1 MFIFEANQF
10 SMKKVILIT
19 VVLLLNLGC
28 SQIKEKHI
36 TEVSQSELENVILVD
51 VRTPKEFNAGHL
63 ENSLNIDW
71 LGDSFI
77 EEFEKI
83 NKDKTIYLYCRSG
96 RRSADAT
103 KYLDSLGYKDVYNLT
118 GGYIAWAEK
127 NK

>member
-1 MFIFEANQF
+1 MKNFILVA
-10 SMKKVILIT
+10 
-19 VVLLLNLGC
+19 VVLLFNFGC

-36 TEVSQSELENVILVD
+36 TEVSRSELENVILVD

-83 NKDKTIYLYCRSG
+83 KKEKSIYLYCRSG
-96 RRSADAT
+96 RRSAYAT
-103 KYLDSLGYKDVYNLT
+103 KYLDSLGYTSVYNLT
-118 GGYIAWAEK
+118 GGYIAWEEK

>member
-1 MFIFEANQF
+1 
-10 SMKKVILIT
+10 MKNSILVA
-19 VVLLLNLGC
+19 VVLLFNLGC

-71 LGDSFI
+71 KGDGFM
-77 EEFEKI
+77 EEFKKI

-103 KYLDSLGYKDVYNLT
+103 KYLDSLGYTSVYNLT
-118 GGYIAWAEK
+118 GGYIAWTGKTSE
-127 NK
+127 